1 MESTYA
7 VIDTQQTPLI
17 TIRFTGHA
25 ANDES
30 FQQYLDDLEG
40 LYEAQQPIFLIFN
53 AEKAVLPKLKHQQ
66 QQAQWLKE
74 KEDLMRAYC
83 CGTAYVI
90 QSAVIRWVLKAIF
103 ALQAQPVPYAIVDT
117 QEAAEAWAE
126 EQLTKVVTSTSK

>member
-25 ANDES
+25 ATDES
-30 FQQYLDDLEG
+30 FQQYLDDLES
-40 LYEAQQPIFLIFN
+40 LYGAKQPISLIFN

-90 QSAVIRWVLKAIF
+90 QSA